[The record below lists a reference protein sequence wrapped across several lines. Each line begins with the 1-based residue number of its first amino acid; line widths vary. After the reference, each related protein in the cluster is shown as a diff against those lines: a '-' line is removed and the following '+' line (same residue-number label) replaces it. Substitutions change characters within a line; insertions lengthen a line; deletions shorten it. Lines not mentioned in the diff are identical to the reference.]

1 MANSPHD
8 SDGGSR
14 PEGLVPTDQT
24 DNDAVASSRFT
35 DAGADIWGVTVPSL
49 EVRSMRVDQIR
60 REIAEG
66 SYDVSGEAVAEAI
79 IRFFSRD

>member
-1 MANSPHD
+1 MSRI
-8 SDGGSR
+8 DGG
-14 PEGLVPTDQT
+14 
-24 DNDAVASSRFT
+24 DADT
-35 DAGADIWGVTVPSL
+35 WGVTVPSS

-66 SYDVSGEAVAEAI
+66 SYDISGEAVAEAI